1 MMPMTP
7 RPRRARRVPV
17 VLAAA
22 AALVVPLA
30 APAAAGPAAPAS
42 VPTAASASCGQLFDD
57 FAYTSSSDPSLRARG
72 WSVRTGGGGPGVSGN
87 TWSAANVDFPG
98 TGAAKTMRLR
108 ASTDG
113 TPAGTVNAEVSQGR
127 RFFEGT
133 YAARVRF
140 TDAPITGDDGDRVNQ
155 TFFTITPLA
164 RPNDPDYGEMDFE
177 YLPNGGWGQSGPTL
191 FLTTYETYQPDPWVA
206 DNLSTPVRGSLAG
219 WRDLV
224 MQVSDGTV
232 RYYVDGRKV
241 AEHGGHVY
249 PETPMLLDFNIWFL
263 DLDAHTGGVSRYEQE
278 VDYVY
283 YTDREVLT
291 PTAVTSRVA
300 AYRSSGVT
308 HRDDVRTGPCTPSP
322 VPDPGTNPTPAP
334 TTPPTA
340 GATGAVRS
348 GIAGKCLDVSG
359 GNTANGTRVQLW
371 DCNGTAAQRWT
382 AWSDGT
388 LRAFGKCLDARD
400 YGTADGT
407 KLHLWDCGAS
417 QVNQR
422 FVEHDGGY
430 RNPVSGRCV
439 DDPGA
444 STANG
449 TQLQLWTCNGTAAQ
463 KWSRPGAVLR

>member
-1 MMPMTP
+1 
-7 RPRRARRVPV
+7 
-17 VLAAA
+17 
-22 AALVVPLA
+22 
-30 APAAAGPAAPAS
+30 GPAAPAA
-42 VPTAASASCGQLFDD
+42 VPAAASASCGQLFDD

-87 TWSAANVDFPG
+87 TWSAAQVDFPG
-98 TGAAKTMRLR
+98 TGAARTMRLR

-127 RFFEGT
+127 RFLEGT

-140 TDAPITGDDGDRVNQ
+140 TDAPVTGDDGDRVNQ

-177 YLPNGGWGQSGPTL
+177 YLPNGGWGESGPTL

-224 MQVSDGTV
+224 MQVSGGTV
-232 RYYVDGRKV
+232 RYYVDGRRV

-249 PETPMLLDFNIWFL
+249 PETPLLLDFNIWFL

-291 PTAVTSRVA
+291 PAAVSSRVA

-322 VPDPGTNPTPAP
+322 VPGPGTSPTPTP

-359 GNTANGTRVQLW
+359 SSSANGTRVQLW

-400 YGTADGT
+400 HGTADGT
-407 KLHLWDCGAS
+407 RLHLWDCGPGQA
-417 QVNQR
+417 NQR

-449 TQLQLWTCNGTAAQ
+449 TQLQLWTCNGTPAQ
-463 KWSRPGAVLR
+463 KWSRPGAARR